1 MNVSRLF
8 IQRPVATALLMVAIV
23 LAGLV
28 GLRFLPLAALPQVDY
43 PTIQVQTLYPG
54 ASPDVMSRTV
64 TAPLERQFGQMPG
77 LLRMSSVSSA
87 GVSMVTL
94 QFTLDLD
101 MDAAEQQVQAAMNA
115 AGTLLPAD
123 LPTPPIYAK
132 VNPADAPIMQL
143 AVTSDSLPLTQVQNM
158 VNTRLA
164 LKISQIDGVGLVTLA
179 GGQRPAVR
187 VQGNLEALA
196 AMGLGL
202 DSISSAISAGNA
214 SGAKGSFDGPLRQ
227 YSINAS
233 DQLMTADEYRE
244 LIVAWVDGAPVRL
257 KDVAEVVDGAEN
269 NRLGAWTGI
278 KAAEQVAPELPPGR
292 PKAASAPSGGSA
304 TGEAVERGGLTT
316 PPPGRPKAGSAPSG
330 GSATGAAV
338 ERGGLTTPPPGRPK
352 AGSAPSGG
360 SATGAAVER
369 GGLTTPPPGRPK
381 AGSAPSGGSATGA
394 AVERGGLLL
403 SPAIILNVQRQ
414 PGANVI
420 ATVDAIKKQLP
431 ALERGLPQSV
441 RLQVLTDRTVGIR
454 ASVAHVEMEL
464 VLAVVMVV
472 LVIFAFL
479 HSLRATL
486 IASIAVPVSLIG
498 TLAIMYLLGYSLNNL
513 SLMALTIATGFV
525 VDDAIVMIENI
536 ARHREMQARERVG
549 GEVDVG
555 DVSAQAVVGAAD
567 VEGAPA
573 PGRSQNIARHRELGK
588 SPLQAALDGAGEIGF
603 TIISLTVSLIAVLI
617 PLLFMQEVIGRL
629 FREFA
634 VTLAITILFSAVVS
648 LTLVPMMSAR
658 MLEPLD
664 AVQGRIGRWV
674 QARLDWIIAGYDRGL
689 SWVLRHQSF
698 TLLVALATLAV
709 TALLYVLIPKDLFP
723 TQSTGQLQGQVQAA
737 ADVSF
742 ERMSALQGEV
752 AHVLLRDPAVQS
764 LSSVVGV
771 DAANNSALSAGK
783 LVVNL
788 RPRALFGDSEAA
800 IMQRLRARVAD
811 EVAGVTL
818 FLQPTQDLTI
828 DSDSGPTQYRFDLEG
843 VDTQLINQWAQRL
856 AQRLQT
862 VPELRHATTSAGAT
876 GPAAMV
882 RVDRDT
888 AARLGVTA
896 SSLDNTLY
904 NAFGQRIV
912 STIFTETN
920 QYRVILEAAPG
931 DGVGLRTLAELPVR
945 TSGGGTTPLSSFA
958 RIVEEPAPLVVQR
971 VGQYPAATVG
981 FDTAPGVSLGAAVQA
996 VRAAAQTEGLP
1007 GAITLR
1013 FTGAS
1018 GAYQS
1023 ALANQLWLIL
1033 AAVVCVYIVLGVL
1046 YESYVH
1052 PLTILSTLPSAGV
1065 GALLALEFTGHA
1077 LDVVGIIGL
1086 VLLIGIVKKNAIIM
1100 IDFAIEA
1107 ERAGQPAVEAIHQAA
1122 LLRFRPILMTTLAAL
1137 AAAVPLMLSWGD
1149 GAELRRPLGVSIFGG
1164 LVLSQLLT
1172 LFTTP
1177 VIYLWFDRLGQKLGR
1192 GTAEPEAGL
1201 ESGPGVG
1208 HVG

>member
-8 IQRPVATALLMVAIV
+8 IQRPVATALLMLAIV

-54 ASPDVMSRTV
+54 GSPDVMSRTV
-64 TAPLERQFGQMPG
+64 TAPLERQLGQMPG
-77 LLRMSSVSSA
+77 LLRMSSTSSA
-87 GVSMVTL
+87 GVSMITL
-94 QFTLDLD
+94 QFALELD
-101 MDAAEQQVQAAMNA
+101 MSAAEQQVQAAMNA

-123 LPTPPIYAK
+123 LPAPPVYAK
-132 VNPADAPIMQL
+132 VNPADAPILQL
-143 AVTSDSLPLTQVQNM
+143 AVTSGSLPLTEVQNM

-164 LKISQIDGVGLVTLA
+164 LKISQIEGVGLVTLA

-187 VQGNLEALA
+187 VQANLQALA

-202 DSISSAISAGNA
+202 DTLSSAISAGN
-214 SGAKGSFDGPLRQ
+214 SSSAKGSFDGPTRQ
-227 YSINAS
+227 YSINAN
-233 DQLMTADEYRE
+233 DQLMTVGEYRD
-244 LIVAWVDGAPVRL
+244 LVIAHVGGAPVYLR
-257 KDVAEVVDGAEN
+257 DVAQVVDGSEN
-269 NRLGAWTGI
+269 DRLGAWTGI
-278 KAAEQVAPELPPGR
+278 KSEGAPGDLLPPLGEGR
-292 PKAASAPSGGSA
+292 DGGRARTGGPTAGSGHHPN
-304 TGEAVERGGLTT
+304 
-316 PPPGRPKAGSAPSG
+316 PPPVGEG
-330 GSATGAAV
+330 ATA
-338 ERGGLTTPPPGRPK
+338 LT
-352 AGSAPSGG
+352 
-360 SATGAAVER
+360 
-369 GGLTTPPPGRPK
+369 
-381 AGSAPSGGSATGA
+381 
-394 AVERGGLLL
+394 
-403 SPAIILNVQRQ
+403 PAIILNVQRQ

-420 ATVDAIKKQLP
+420 ATVDAIQRQLP
-431 ALERGLPQSV
+431 ALQDSLPQSV
-441 RLQVLTDRTVGIR
+441 QLTVLTDRTLGIR
-454 ASVAHVEMEL
+454 ASVEHVELEL

-479 HSLRATL
+479 HSWRATL
-486 IASIAVPVSLIG
+486 IASIAVPVSLVG
-498 TLAIMYLLGYSLNNL
+498 TLAIMVLLGYSLNNL
-513 SLMALTIATGFV
+513 TLMALTISTGFV

-536 ARHREMQARERVG
+536 ARHREM
-549 GEVDVG
+549 
-555 DVSAQAVVGAAD
+555 
-567 VEGAPA
+567 
-573 PGRSQNIARHRELGK
+573 GK
-588 SPLQAALDGAGEIGF
+588 DRLRAALDGAGEIGF

-634 VTLAITILFSAVVS
+634 VTLAIAILFSAVVS

-664 AVQGRIGRWV
+664 AVQGRVAGWI
-674 QARLDWIIAGYDRGL
+674 QARMDRTIAAYDRGL
-689 SWVLRHQSF
+689 SWVLRHQTF
-698 TLLVALATLAV
+698 TLLVALITLAV

-737 ADVSF
+737 PDVSF
-742 ERMSALQGEV
+742 ERMSALQSAAARV
-752 AHVLLRDPAVQS
+752 VLQDAAVLS
-764 LSSVVGV
+764 VSSVVGV
-771 DAANNSALSAGK
+771 DAANNSALSNGR
-783 LVVNL
+783 LVINL
-788 RPRALFGDSEAA
+788 RPRLLFGDSEAA
-800 IMQRLRARVAD
+800 IMQRLRSRVA
-811 EVAGVTL
+811 EQVAGVTL

-828 DSDSGPTQYRFDLEG
+828 DSDSGPTQYRFDIEG
-843 VDTQLINQWAQRL
+843 VDTQLVNTWAQRL
-856 AQRLQT
+856 VQRLQGL
-862 VPELRHATTSAGAT
+862 PEVRHVTTSAGAT
-876 GPAAMV
+876 GLAAMV

-888 AARLGVTA
+888 AARLGVSA

-912 STIFTETN
+912 STIFSETN

-931 DGVGLRTLAELPVR
+931 EGGGLRALTELPVR

-958 RIVEEPAPLVVQR
+958 QIVEEPAPLIVQR

-996 VRAAAQTEGLP
+996 VRAVAAAEGLP
-1007 GAITLR
+1007 GALTLR
-1013 FTGAS
+1013 FTGAA
-1018 GAYQS
+1018 GAYQG
-1023 ALANQLWLIL
+1023 ALANQLWLIV

-1065 GALLALEFTGHA
+1065 GALLALELAGHA

-1086 VLLIGIVKKNAIIM
+1086 VLLIGIVKKNAIMM

-1107 ERAGQPAVEAIHQAA
+1107 ERAGQSAVDAIHQAA

-1177 VIYLWFDRLGQKLGR
+1177 VIYLWFDRLGGRLG
-1192 GTAEPEAGL
+1192 GGGAAED
-1201 ESGPGVG
+1201 GVG
-1208 HVG
+1208 HAR

>member
-8 IQRPVATALLMVAIV
+8 IQRPVATALVMVAIV

-28 GLRFLPLAALPQVDY
+28 GLRFLPVAALPQVDY

-54 ASPDVMSRTV
+54 GSPDVMSRTV

-77 LLRMSSVSSA
+77 LTRMGSVSSA
-87 GVSMVTL
+87 GVSLITL
-94 QFTLDLD
+94 QFALNLD

-123 LPTPPIYAK
+123 LPAPPVYAK
-132 VNPADAPIMQL
+132 INPADAPILQL
-143 AVTSDSLPLTQVQNM
+143 AITSASLPLTEVQNL

-187 VQGNLEALA
+187 VQADLQALA
-196 AMGLGL
+196 SMGLGL
-202 DSISSAISAGNA
+202 DAISSAINAGN
-214 SGAKGSFDGPLRQ
+214 SSSAKGSFDGPSRQ
-227 YSINAS
+227 YSINANN
-233 DQLMTADEYRE
+233 QLLSVQDYRE
-244 LIVAWVDGAPVRL
+244 LVVAWVDGAPVRL
-257 KDVAEVVDGAEN
+257 QDVAEVVEGSEN
-269 NRLGAWTGI
+269 RRLGAWTGI
-278 KAAEQVAPELPPGR
+278 KNESGQRTPGLR
-292 PKAASAPSGGSA
+292 ESPISSETASA
-304 TGEAVERGGLTT
+304 LT
-316 PPPGRPKAGSAPSG
+316 
-330 GSATGAAV
+330 
-338 ERGGLTTPPPGRPK
+338 
-352 AGSAPSGG
+352 
-360 SATGAAVER
+360 
-369 GGLTTPPPGRPK
+369 
-381 AGSAPSGGSATGA
+381 
-394 AVERGGLLL
+394 
-403 SPAIILNVQRQ
+403 PAIILNVQRQ

-420 ATVDAIKKQLP
+420 ATVDAIQRQLP
-431 ALERGLPQSV
+431 QLQDSLPRSV
-441 RLQVLTDRTVGIR
+441 QVAVLTDRTLGIR
-454 ASVAHVEMEL
+454 ASVEHVEVEL
-464 VLAVVMVV
+464 LLAVGMVV

-479 HSLRATL
+479 HSLRATV

-498 TLAIMYLLGYSLNNL
+498 TLAAMYLLDYSLNNL
-513 SLMALTIATGFV
+513 TLMALTIATGFV

-536 ARHREMQARERVG
+536 ARHREMQAGAARLG
-549 GEVDVG
+549 GAADTG
-555 DVSAQAVVGAAD
+555 NVSAQAHAGEASVSRSQNELTHREMQAGAAGLGGAAD
-567 VEGAPA
+567 T
-573 PGRSQNIARHRELGK
+573 GRSHNEPTPK
-588 SPLQAALDGAGEIGF
+588 SAMQAALVGAGEIGF

-634 VTLAITILFSAVVS
+634 VTLAITILISAVVS

-658 MLEPLD
+658 LLEPLGR
-664 AVQGRIGRWV
+664 AQGRMGRWV
-674 QARLDWIIAGYDRGL
+674 QSRMDRTVHHYDRGL
-689 SWVLRHQSF
+689 HWVLAHQP
-698 TLLVALATLAV
+698 LTLAV
-709 TALLYVLIPKDLFP
+709 ALGTLALTALLYVVIPKDLFP
-723 TQSTGQLQGQVQAA
+723 VQSTGQLQGQVQAA

-742 ERMSALQGEV
+742 ARMSALQQQAAQV
-752 AHVLLRDPAVQS
+752 VLQDEAVQS
-764 LSSVVGV
+764 VSSVVGV
-771 DAANNSALSAGK
+771 DAANNSALSTGR

-788 RPRALFGDSEAA
+788 HPRGVFDPSEAA
-800 IMQRLRARVAD
+800 VMQRLRSAVASQ
-811 EVAGVTL
+811 VAGVTL

-828 DSDSGPTQYRFDLEG
+828 DAGTGPTQYRLDLEG
-843 VDTQLINQWAQRL
+843 VDTQLVNQWAQRL
-856 AQRLQT
+856 VQRLQQM
-862 VPELRHATTSAGAT
+862 PELRHATTSAGAS

-920 QYRVILEAAPG
+920 QYRVILEAAQPG
-931 DGVGLRTLAELPVR
+931 DAGLRALRELPVR
-945 TSGGGTTPLSSFA
+945 TSSGQTTPLASFA
-958 RIVEEPAPLVVQR
+958 QVVEEQAPLAIRR

-996 VRAAAQTEGLP
+996 VRAAAQAEGLP
-1007 GAITLR
+1007 PAITLR

-1018 GAYQS
+1018 GAYQNS
-1023 ALANQLWLIL
+1023 LSNQLWLIL

-1065 GALLALEFTGHA
+1065 GALLALQLTGHA

-1086 VLLIGIVKKNAIIM
+1086 VLLIGIVKKNAIMM
-1100 IDFAIEA
+1100 IDFAIDA
-1107 ERAGQPAVEAIHQAA
+1107 ERGAGMSPRAAIHQAA

-1149 GAELRRPLGVSIFGG
+1149 GAELRRPLGLAIFGG

-1177 VIYLWFDRLGQKLGR
+1177 VIYLWFDRLGRRLGR
-1192 GTAEPEAGL
+1192 RLGGAGTAGAAAAGA
-1201 ESGPGVG
+1201 GRA
-1208 HVG
+1208 